1 MVGEVVNTLL
11 VILLV
16 GSLILLGFIHISN
29 PWKINQKGNYY
40 FGIFLLFW
48 ASFWVDEIVDITANH
63 LLSKDVST
71 IIRSIQ
77 ILITPLLYFTI
88 IFYSNPFYRY
98 KLKDLVHLVLPIL
111 YTISLFIQLQNNDPT
126 SWLNYLIIGIISFQ
140 ALFYTTI
147 SYIKIRKHK
156 KLIQKFTSNNQGR
169 DLIWLEYII
178 IQIFITSIV
187 VVVVNL
193 FFDYDKPGILVNGIN
208 VAAIYLISYFSL
220 RQKEIFPIK
229 EGRENELEYL
239 NKEENEVEPAK
250 RKLISDR
257 ELESAQ
263 KQLEMIMHKNKPHLD
278 SDLNLVKL
286 ADMLEITPHQLS
298 YTINNGFNQNFFQ
311 FVNRYRVEK
320 AKELLVDNSHDYT
333 ILAIAFE
340 SGFNSKT
347 SFNTTFKKLTGQ
359 TPTEYKKTAG

>member
-1 MVGEVVNTLL
+1 MVGEAVNTLL
-11 VILLV
+11 VVLLV
-16 GSLILLGFIHISN
+16 GSLTLLGFIHISN

-48 ASFWVDEIVDITANH
+48 ASFWVDEMVDITANH
-63 LLSKDVST
+63 LLSQDLST

-88 IFYSNPFYRY
+88 IFYSNPFYKY
-98 KLKDLVHLVLPIL
+98 KFKDLIHLVLPLL
-111 YTISLFIQLQNNDPT
+111 YTVALSIQLQNNGST
-126 SWLNYLIIGIISFQ
+126 SWLNYFIIGIISFQ
-140 ALFYTTI
+140 ALFYTTL
-147 SYIKIRKHK
+147 SYIKIRNHK
-156 KLIQKFTSNNQGR
+156 KKIQKFTSNNQGR
-169 DLIWLEYII
+169 DLVWLEYII

-193 FFDYDKPGILVNGIN
+193 FFDSDKPGILVNGIN

-229 EGRENELEYL
+229 EGREKELEYL
-239 NKEENEVEPAK
+239 NKDENESEPTK
-250 RKLISDR
+250 RKLIPDK
-257 ELESAQ
+257 ELAFA
-263 KQLEMIMHKNKPHLD
+263 KNQLEVIMQKEKPHLD

-311 FVNRYRVEK
+311 FVNQHRVEK
-320 AKELLVDNSHDYT
+320 AKELLKDQSHDYT

-359 TPTEYKKTAG
+359 TPTEFKKTAI

>member
-1 MVGEVVNTLL
+1 MVGEAVNTLL

-29 PWKINQKGNYY
+29 PWKINKKGNYY

-48 ASFWVDEIVDITANH
+48 ASFWVDEMVDITANH
-63 LLSKDVST
+63 LLSQGLST

-98 KLKDLVHLVLPIL
+98 RLKDLIHLVLALL
-111 YTISLFIQLQNNDPT
+111 YTLALFIQQQNNEPT
-126 SWLNYLIIGIISFQ
+126 NWLNYLIISIISFQ

-156 KLIQKFTSNNQGR
+156 KQIQKFTSNNQGR
-169 DLIWLEYII
+169 DLVWLEYII

-187 VVVVNL
+187 VVLVNI
-193 FFDYDKPGILVNGIN
+193 FFDYDKPGILVNGITV
-208 VAAIYLISYFSL
+208 VAVYLISYFSL
-220 RQKEIFPIK
+220 RQKEIFPVK
-229 EGRENELEYL
+229 EGREKELEYL
-239 NKEENEVEPAK
+239 NKEENDAEPTK
-250 RKLISDR
+250 RKLISDE
-257 ELESAQ
+257 ELISV
-263 KQLEMIMHKNKPHLD
+263 KDQLEVIMQKNKPHLD

-286 ADMLEITPHQLS
+286 ADLLEITPHQLS
-298 YTINNGFNQNFFQ
+298 YTINNGFQQNFFQ
-311 FVNRYRVEK
+311 YVNQHRVEN
-320 AKELLVDNSHDYT
+320 AKQLLLDQSHDYT

-359 TPTEYKKTAG
+359 TPTEFKKTAG